1 MLDLLADFN
10 AKGRTLI
17 AVLHDLDHACRYASH
32 LIAMKDGRI
41 LAEGR
46 PKEPKASSRTSSAFP
61 ASSRRSRLRY
71 SHNSAEGTG

>member
-10 AKGRTLI
+10 AKGRTVI
-17 AVLHDLDHACRYASH
+17 AVLHDLNHACRYASH

-46 PKEPKASSRTSSAFP
+46 PEEIVTEGLVEDVFGLSCLVATIPSP
-61 ASSRRSRLRY
+61 RLP
-71 SHNSAEGTG
+71 